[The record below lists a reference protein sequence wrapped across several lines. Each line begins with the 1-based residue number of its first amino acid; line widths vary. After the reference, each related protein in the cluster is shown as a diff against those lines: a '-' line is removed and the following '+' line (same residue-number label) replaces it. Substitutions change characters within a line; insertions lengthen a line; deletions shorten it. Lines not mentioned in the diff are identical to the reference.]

1 MRPIRRILYAA
12 DFSPASRPAFAQAI
26 EFAKLARAELTVV
39 HVVNPVVPYVGDGY
53 VAPQLYDQIVTDLQ
67 TRARKQLNQLL
78 AKARGL
84 LVEGVPHDRITR
96 AAKTNR
102 ADLIVMGT
110 HGHTG
115 LARMILGSV
124 AARVV

>member
-39 HVVNPVVPYVGDGY
+39 HVVNPAVPYVGGDGY
-53 VAPQLYDQIVTDLQ
+53 IAPQLYDQIVTDVQ
-67 TRARKQLNQLL
+67 TRARKQLDQLL
-78 AKARGL
+78 AKARAARVKAKGL

-96 AAKTNR
+96 AA
-102 ADLIVMGT
+102 
-110 HGHTG
+110 
-115 LARMILGSV
+115 
-124 AARVV
+124 